1 MAADSNDDD
10 PMNPTAALID
20 NHRWLWI
27 VIYSRLGDAA
37 ATEDVLQE
45 VSVAAVRR
53 RNDFAESEH
62 AKSWLYQVALR
73 QTMLLRRK
81 EHRHRAKIRG
91 YGQCLP
97 ASDPQTYLGW
107 LCSDEEAGQL
117 HQALQQL
124 KPTDRQVLVL
134 KYCEDYSCP
143 QIAHLLGVKETTIQ
157 TRLLR
162 ARRRL
167 RGLLIEKYKFED

>member
-1 MAADSNDDD
+1 MDHS
-10 PMNPTAALID
+10 
-20 NHRWLWI
+20 
-27 VIYSRLGDAA
+27 
-37 ATEDVLQE
+37 
-45 VSVAAVRR
+45 
-53 RNDFAESEH
+53 
-62 AKSWLYQVALR
+62 
-73 QTMLLRRK
+73 
-81 EHRHRAKIRG
+81 
-91 YGQCLP
+91 
-97 ASDPQTYLGW
+97 
-107 LCSDEEAGQL
+107 QL